1 MEKIRENGMAHSSNE
16 SSQNPDSG
24 LDLDRLKEET
34 RQRILVVDDE
44 PDTTTL
50 IKHIFLQDGFDV
62 AGALS
67 GAECLRK
74 LTEINPDL
82 ILLDMMMPEMDG
94 LQTLQEIRK
103 VSNVPVIIVSAINQK
118 TEIVNALQNG
128 VDDYVTKPF
137 NNAEVIARVKN
148 VLRRTGKPTQKDV
161 LSYPSLELTINLSTY
176 EVVYQH
182 RHLDLTGKM
191 FEVLVI
197 LAKNAPRVVTYQE
210 LTEAVWGE
218 NNTAIRNR
226 LKYLV
231 YLLRQNFLEI
241 DREKKVVAN
250 IDRLGYKLNI
260 NSQN

>member
-1 MEKIRENGMAHSSNE
+1 MAYSTTE
-16 SSQNPDSG
+16 SSTNFESG
-24 LDLDRLKEET
+24 MDLDRLKEES

-44 PDTTTL
+44 PDTITL

-74 LTEINPDL
+74 IPEINPDI

-94 LQTLQEIRK
+94 MQTLQEIHK
-103 VSNVPVIIVSAINQK
+103 ISSIPVIIVSAISQK
-118 TEIVNALQNG
+118 SEIVNALQNG

-148 VLRRTGKPTQKDV
+148 VLRRTGKPALKDI
-161 LSYPSLELTINLSTY
+161 LQYPSLDLSINLSTY

-210 LTEAVWGE
+210 LSEAIWGE
-218 NNTAIRNR
+218 NNTAVRNR

-241 DREKKVVAN
+241 DPDKKVVTN

-260 NSQN
+260 NSQS